1 MFNLDGKIA
10 LVTGGNGGIGR
21 EIVLALAAV
30 GASVVSCDISE
41 ELGEFLCKQM
51 REVGLS
57 VEFKKLD
64 VTNSLEVDTI
74 MDSIVEE
81 YGTLD
86 ILVNSAG
93 VLGDNIITQL
103 SDNDWERVL
112 KVNLDGSF
120 YTCRKAVSIMEEKRS
135 GKIINIASVGGKLG
149 FKFAGVNYCSSKGG
163 IMALTRQLALQVGAN
178 NINVNAVA
186 PVTTRTDM
194 IKNRPGDVIKYI
206 EDSIPM
212 GKMATTKDTA
222 SAVVF
227 LASDSSNYITG
238 ETIDVNG
245 GLYMD

>member
-1 MFNLDGKIA
+1 MFNLEGKIA

-30 GASVVSCDISE
+30 GANVISCDISE
-41 ELGEFLCKQM
+41 ELGEDLCENM
-51 REVGLS
+51 RKAGLS

-64 VTNSLEVDTI
+64 VTNSLEVDLL

-81 YGTLD
+81 FGTLD

-93 VLGDNIITQL
+93 VLGDNMITQI
-103 SDNDWERVL
+103 SDDEWERVL
-112 KVNLDGSF
+112 RVNLDGSF
-120 YTCRKAVSIMEEKRS
+120 YTCRKAISIMEEKRS

-149 FKFAGVNYCSSKGG
+149 FPFAGVHYCSSKGG
-163 IMALTRQLALQVGAN
+163 IMALTRQLALQVGAG

-186 PVTTRTDM
+186 PVTTKTDM
-194 IKNRPGDVIKYI
+194 IKSRPEDVIRHI
-206 EDSIPM
+206 EESIPM
-212 GKMATTKDTA
+212 GKMASTKDTA

-227 LASDSSNYITG
+227 LASDSSSYITG

-245 GLYMD
+245 GLYMG